1 MKKVDYYNFFLLNIK
16 MSETTYF
23 QRNRD
28 VTLNRTKERLRNINK
43 INIKQ

>member
-28 VTLNRTKERLRNINK
+28 VTLNRTKERLRNISK
-43 INIKQ
+43 RNIKQ

>member
-16 MSETTYF
+16 MSETTYL

-43 INIKQ
+43 RNIKQ

>member
-1 MKKVDYYNFFLLNIK
+1 MKKVDYYNFFLLKIK

-43 INIKQ
+43 RNIKQ

>member
-1 MKKVDYYNFFLLNIK
+1 MKKVDYYNFFLINIK

-43 INIKQ
+43 RNIKQ